1 MRKDSDCTC
10 GSTACSS
17 KNFTQNISK
26 VGIVIFVMAEVHVNF
41 SIIHIHS
48 VYQIWLMDLS

>member
-1 MRKDSDCTC
+1 MRKDNDCTC